1 MNGPG
6 EASLADP
13 TLAGLP
19 LAPGSTGEAIR
30 DLHRRLTGAGQ
41 SIDSTESGRYGPGT
55 EAAVRRFQ
63 ADRGLHVDG
72 VCGPQTWSALVEAGY
87 RLGDRLLYQRAP
99 MMRGDDVGELQLRLG
114 SLGFDTSRVDAIFGP
129 ATTRA
134 LADFQRN
141 AGLTTDG
148 ICGPDSL
155 AALRRLVEG
164 APTSSVAGVRE
175 REAMRG
181 APRRLQDRRVVVG
194 ETGGLDALAA
204 ALVRALGD
212 LGATVAVV
220 HHPDGSAHAA
230 DANGFDAEAY
240 LGLALVDEHGCRAA
254 HYATQGFE
262 STGGRRLAELAAD
275 ELGELLGTSEVRGM
289 RLPVLRETRMP
300 AVICELG
307 PPARVVEHG
316 AGVAAA
322 LSRAVAR
329 WALDPV
335 EP

>member
-1 MNGPG
+1 MPG
-6 EASLADP
+6 ESSLEDP
-13 TLAGLP
+13 ALAGLP
-19 LAPGSTGEAIR
+19 LAGGATGEAAR
-30 DLHRRLTGAGQ
+30 DLQRRLTGAGHA
-41 SIDSTESGRYGPGT
+41 IELTEAGRYGPST
-55 EAAVRRFQ
+55 ETAVSRFQ

-99 MMRGDDVGELQLRLG
+99 MMRGDDIGELQLRLG
-114 SLGFDTSRVDAIFGP
+114 SLGFDTGRVDAIFGP

-134 LADFQRN
+134 VADFQRN

-164 APTSSVAGVRE
+164 PPTSSVAGVRE

-181 APRRLQDRRVVVG
+181 APRRLHDRRVVVG

-204 ALVRALGD
+204 ALGRALGD

-230 DANGFDAEAY
+230 DANGFDAAAY
-240 LGLALVDEHGCRAA
+240 LGLALVDEEGCRAA
-254 HYATQGFE
+254 HYATTGFE
-262 STGGRRLAELAAD
+262 STGGRHLAELAV
-275 ELGELLGTSEVRGM
+275 GELADLLGATEVRGM

-307 PPARVVEHG
+307 PPDRVVEHG
-316 AGVAAA
+316 AAVATA

-329 WALDPV
+329 WAVDPV